1 MNLKFP
7 MRAVV
12 FAVAGLVLTGS
23 LLRAQSPAAAGS
35 YQAFT
40 AILQQKCLACHSA
53 DAKMGGFV
61 MASYQTLMKGGKHG
75 AEIVPGSSAKS
86 RLVLMVEGNV
96 QPRMPFGGN
105 PLSPAEIATIKAWI
119 DAGAKGPATGESASI
134 QQKLNIPDIKPRFP
148 EKSPVGSVAFSP
160 NGKLLAVGGYKEVRL
175 LDPGSGKLL
184 HQLDGAVGMVRSM
197 AFSPDGRWL
206 AAGGGLCQRSGEIQ
220 LWDLQSDSL
229 ARTMQGHHDCIY
241 SVAFSPDGK
250 LLASGSYDRLIKLWD
265 PSTGK
270 ELRTLK
276 DHIDAVF
283 AVAFSPDGKWLASG
297 SQDNSVKIWN
307 VATGER
313 LYTLSD
319 PQDGITCIAFS
330 PSGKKIA
337 AAGYDMRIYVWS
349 LSEAGGTLD
358 QSLIADEGGILQI
371 NWSPDG
377 RQIITSSSDGSIRIR
392 DAATLNPVG
401 EIPRQSDWVDAM
413 GLSPDG
419 KWLAAG
425 RFDGTLSIYRVDR
438 MGSPQQ
444 TLGPMIAFKPAS
456 PLKGPEPVQTARAVG
471 R

>member
-1 MNLKFP
+1 
-7 MRAVV
+7 
-12 FAVAGLVLTGS
+12 
-23 LLRAQSPAAAGS
+23 
-35 YQAFT
+35 
-40 AILQQKCLACHSA
+40 
-53 DAKMGGFV
+53 MGGFV

-105 PLSPAEIATIKAWI
+105 PLSPAEIATFKAWI

-148 EKSPVGSVAFSP
+148 EKSPVASVAFSP
-160 NGKLLAVGGYKEVRL
+160 DGKTLAVGGYKEVRL

-184 HQLDGAVGMVRSM
+184 RQLDGAVGMVRSV
-197 AFSPDGRWL
+197 AFSRDGRWL

-220 LWDLQSDSL
+220 LWDLQSSRL
-229 ARTMQGHHDCIY
+229 AHTMQGHHHDCIY

-265 PSTGK
+265 PSSGK

-297 SQDNSVKIWN
+297 SQDDSVKVWN

-319 PQDGITCIAFS
+319 PVDGISCIAFS
-330 PSGKKIA
+330 PSGKQIA
-337 AAGYDMRIYVWS
+337 AAGYDTRIYIWS
-349 LSEAGGTLD
+349 LSQTGGALD
-358 QSLIADEGGILQI
+358 QSLIADEGSILQI
-371 NWSPDG
+371 AWSPDG

-392 DAATLNPVG
+392 DAATLDPVG
-401 EIPRQSDWVDAM
+401 EIPRQPDWVDALS
-413 GLSPDG
+413 LSPDG

-425 RFDGTLSIYRVDR
+425 RFDGTLSVYR
-438 MGSPQQ
+438 MGSFQQ
-444 TLGPMIAFKPAS
+444 ALGPLVAFKPA
-456 PLKGPEPVQTARAVG
+456 PLGTPGPVQTARAAG